1 YFQHKTGFMH
11 TVIVIG
17 GGISGLQAGVMTA
30 KAGEDTLVLDTGE
43 SLVHNTA
50 NIQNLVGHES
60 VSGKALLKK
69 GREKLE
75 DFNGELR
82 EERVEKVERT
92 DEGFL
97 VETEE
102 DDYNSEYVVIASAG
116 IHDYLELDLEFEEG
130 AEGPYWMDEH
140 IVTDENN
147 RAAEGVYAAGLARLW
162 EYQVAVALGD
172 GAKAAVDLLSDK
184 YGEPYQ
190 DHDT

>member
-1 YFQHKTGFMH
+1 
-11 TVIVIG
+11 
-17 GGISGLQAGVMTA
+17 
-30 KAGEDTLVLDTGE
+30 EDTLVFDTGE
-43 SLVHNTA
+43 SLAHNTS

-60 VSGKALLKK
+60 ISGRALLKR

-75 DFNGELR
+75 DFGGELL

-92 DEGFL
+92 EDGFA
-97 VETEE
+97 VATEE
-102 DDYNSEYVVIASAG
+102 DEYESEYIVVASAG
-116 IHDYLELDLEFEEG
+116 IHDYLELDLEFREG

-147 RAAEGVYAAGLARLW
+147 RAADGVYAAGLARLW
-162 EYQVAVALGD
+162 EYQAAVALGD

>member
-1 YFQHKTGFMH
+1 MRD
-11 TVIVIG
+11 VIVIG
-17 GGISGLQAGVMTA
+17 GGVAGLQAGVMTA
-30 KAGEDTLVLDTGE
+30 KAGEDTLVLDNGQ

-60 VSGKALLKK
+60 ISGHELLKR

-75 DFNGELR
+75 DFGGELVEEEVESLTR
-82 EERVEKVERT
+82 EDGVFHVKTAENKYEA
-92 DEGFL
+92 
-97 VETEE
+97 
-102 DDYNSEYVVIASAG
+102 DYVIVASAG
-116 IHDYLELDLEFEEG
+116 IHDFIEIDIETVEG

-147 RAAEGVYAAGLARLW
+147 RASENLYVAGLARLW
-162 EYQVAVALGD
+162 EYQTSVAIGD
-172 GAKAAVDLLSDK
+172 GAKAAIDLLSDK